1 MGLDRI
7 GTFRCKLLEHGIDAK
22 KKKGTDIEKQVL
34 PWFNVR
40 VLLTEFYDQKEGK
53 WFDYTEDENDE
64 PRNAEITAFLCLYG
78 AIKKKGGEIGP
89 TLSMDQV
96 KKVFN
101 WDGRSLV
108 QLANGKY
115 DDLEFQVRIG
125 ENTYA
130 EATYPYQVNWIDV
143 YDAEPG
149 MQLRKLDAA
158 ELKSLDKQFAALG
171 AKNATAKPVATAAKA
186 PVKAHPARVPAD
198 DAAPPTAAEKA
209 RKMAERSAKNK
220 AAAAK
225 AKKAK
230 TEVETAPPMGP
241 PPKPPK
247 KDAVVPPAPVTETAC
262 TMQEGWNKIVELRD
276 PSISDKVIGEVW
288 HSSIAEIAG
297 PDAESENITNE
308 QWYQVTEKTLES
320 VAKF

>member
-1 MGLDRI
+1 MGLDRT
-7 GTFRCKLLEHGIDAK
+7 GTFRCKLLEHGIDGK
-22 KKKGTDIEKQVL
+22 KKKGTDVEL

-40 VLLTEFYDQKEGK
+40 VFLTEIYDVKEGK
-53 WFDYTEDENDE
+53 WFDYTEFEG
-64 PRNAEITAFLCLYG
+64 EITAFLCLYG

-125 ENTYA
+125 ENTYEA
-130 EATYPYQVNWIDV
+130 ATYPYQVNWIDV

-149 MQLRKLDAA
+149 QQLRKLDAK
-158 ELKSLDKQFAALG
+158 ELKALDKQFAAMG
-171 AKNATAKPVATAAKA
+171 AKNATPKSVATAVKA
-186 PVKAHPARVPAD
+186 PAT
-198 DAAPPTAAEKA
+198 APPVDIKPSAEEKA
-209 RKMAERSAKNK
+209 RKMAEKSTKNK

-225 AKKAK
+225 AKAK
-230 TEVETAPPMGP
+230 KDEADAVAAGDFTTP
-241 PPKPPK
+241 PPKPES
-247 KDAVVPPAPVTETAC
+247 KDAVVPPAKPSETTC
-262 TMQEGWNKIVELRD
+262 TMQEAWEAIVELRD
-276 PSISDKVIGEVW
+276 PTIDDKTIGKVW
-288 HSSIAEIAG
+288 HDAIAEIAG
-297 PDAESENITNE
+297 PGVESENVTSE
-308 QWYQVTEKTLES
+308 QWCQVKDKVLES

>member
-22 KKKGTDIEKQVL
+22 EKKGTDIEL
-34 PWFNVR
+34 PWFNAR
-40 VLLTEFYDQKEGK
+40 VLLTEIYDVKEGK
-53 WFDYTEDENDE
+53 WFDYSEWA
-64 PRNAEITAFLCLYG
+64 AEITAYMCLYG

-96 KKVFN
+96 KKVFG

-115 DDLEFQVRIG
+115 DNLEFQVRIG
-125 ENTYA
+125 ENTYE

-149 MQLRKLDAA
+149 TQLRKLNAA
-158 ELKSLDKQFAALG
+158 ELKSLNKQFAALG
-171 AKNATAKPVATAAKA
+171 VKNATAKPVATAAKA
-186 PVKAHPARVPAD
+186 PVHLAQVPAD
-198 DAAPPTAAEKA
+198 GATPPTAAEKA
-209 RKMAERSAKNK
+209 RKMAEKSAKNK
-220 AAAAK
+220 AAAD
-225 AKKAK
+225 KKKK
-230 TEVETAPPMGP
+230 TAADAVAAGEFTTP
-241 PPKPPK
+241 PPKSES
-247 KDAVVPPAPVTETAC
+247 KDAVISPAPVAETAC

-276 PSISDKVIGEVW
+276 PSIDDKTIGEVW

-297 PDAESENITNE
+297 PVVESENITPE
-308 QWYQVTEKTLES
+308 QWHQITEKTLES